1 MADVYLLAPM
11 GTSPAVV
18 TETLWHLVV
27 SEAHRVV
34 GVELWVTDSAVG
46 APRTSL
52 AALRS
57 RVARGLW
64 ARLRRALGTAAERMP
79 ELPRLFPAHGPDPR
93 RALADPL
100 LVYRFERDGEP
111 MADVRDLTDAALVGK
126 QLHARVRHLCGVL
139 GETVLVGL
147 ISGGRKNFAPA
158 LQGAF
163 ELQGRPQDRLLHVL
177 VHEDLESD
185 AEVMA
190 DYVAPEAM
198 VNGVPVDRQLQVYDV
213 PCPPLRYLPLDGPW
227 RDALDRDDVG
237 EVWSA
242 LRANL
247 SAAGQ
252 HTARLEGTGGQRW
265 QLVIERDEQKVY
277 VLPLTAGQAE
287 TYAALIAVPAGTD
300 DPFADWGDHIDANRL
315 GRRTD
320 GPRATLEE
328 AMRRRLSALANAT
341 APLAVVGL
349 GEFALHLDG
358 KNSHIPAAA
367 RVAGP

>member
-139 GETVLVGL
+139 GETVLV
-147 ISGGRKNFAPA
+147 
-158 LQGAF
+158 
-163 ELQGRPQDRLLHVL
+163 
-177 VHEDLESD
+177 
-185 AEVMA
+185 
-190 DYVAPEAM
+190 
-198 VNGVPVDRQLQVYDV
+198 PVDRQLQVYDV
-213 PCPPLRYLPLDGPW
+213 PFPPLRYLPLDGPW